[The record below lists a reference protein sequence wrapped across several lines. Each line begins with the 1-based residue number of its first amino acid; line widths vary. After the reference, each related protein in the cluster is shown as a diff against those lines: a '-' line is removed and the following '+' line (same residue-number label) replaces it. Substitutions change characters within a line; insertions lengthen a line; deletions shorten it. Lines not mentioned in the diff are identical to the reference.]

1 MHSVEHCFSP
11 WNLWMQNFCGCGG
24 TFWVL
29 AGTSVANS
37 RISPVL
43 TTKGFEKPPQ
53 VEFPLQGELLWR
65 VGVCEGREE
74 EEGRRAMKKGE
85 K

>member
-1 MHSVEHCFSP
+1 
-11 WNLWMQNFCGCGG
+11 
-24 TFWVL
+24 
-29 AGTSVANS
+29 
-37 RISPVL
+37 
-43 TTKGFEKPPQ
+43 
-53 VEFPLQGELLWR
+53 